1 MLTREDINKIN
12 AKWRMQSPAYN
23 AIMSKNRPEKKHRVF
38 IISDNIYFEFWKAH
52 EWEFTVRPAASD
64 IFRKYMNLVRQ
75 MLIYADQINLDA
87 TKLPRYIAKVRKA
100 VEALESELKGAA

>member
-12 AKWRMQSPAYN
+12 AECRMQSPAYN

-38 IISDNIYFEFWKAH
+38 IISDSIYFEFWKTH
-52 EWEFTVRPAASD
+52 EWKFTVRPAASD
-64 IFRKYMNLVRQ
+64 IFRKYMNLVHQ
-75 MLIYADQINLDA
+75 MIRYADQINLDA
-87 TKLPRYIAKVRKA
+87 TKLPRFIAKVRKA